1 MNIKNYEFLKDQVF
15 YSGFGDAMEVDL
27 KKHILS
33 QESTFKLNF
42 RTGNEQQELHAV
54 LNFSK
59 SKQSDMF
66 FFNSYSLEILE
77 KDSGDKI
84 SNLFYVNGTDRFT
97 LKEAYN
103 LLHGRSVNKN
113 LTAKSGETY
122 NAWVKLEFK
131 ELDGSGNFKMRK
143 FHQNYGFD
151 LLGELKKYPIKELLY
166 NDSKAMLLESLGR
179 GNRQSVTFE
188 VGQGQIRMMMEA
200 APEFKTVHVYDQQ
213 NQKVELDDVQLMS
226 EAKVSTAESNDADS
240 KDLTADENETQ
251 QQEPQDDHLDPL
263 AQIPPQEQQDASE
276 NKEQQAVQKKRR
288 RRTNA

>member
-15 YSGFGDAMEVDL
+15 YSGFGDVMESEL
-27 KKHILS
+27 KRNIS
-33 QESTFKLNF
+33 AQESTFKLNF

-66 FFNSYSLEILE
+66 FFNSYTLEILE
-77 KDSGDKI
+77 KDTGDKI
-84 SNLFYVNGTDRFT
+84 SNLFYVNGSDRFT

-113 LTAKSGETY
+113 LTNKDGETY

-131 ELDGSGNFKMRK
+131 EFDGNGNFKMRK

-151 LLGELKKYPIKELLY
+151 LLQELQKYPIQELAY
-166 NDSKAMLLESLGR
+166 SDSKAMLLESLGR
-179 GNRQSVTFE
+179 GNRQSVTFN
-188 VGQGQIRMMMEA
+188 VDQGQVRMMLEA

-213 NQKVELDDVQLMS
+213 NLKLDVLDNQLTGGAILNKVEGDDPSVVGVS
-226 EAKVSTAESNDADS
+226 EV
-240 KDLTADENETQ
+240 NET
-251 QQEPQDDHLDPL
+251 DDLEHDEQKE
-263 AQIPPQEQQDASE
+263 AQVASVDKTEQM
-276 NKEQQAVQKKRR
+276 VQKKRK
-288 RRTNA
+288 RRTNP

>member
-15 YSGFGDAMEVDL
+15 YSGFGDVMESEL
-27 KKHILS
+27 KRNIS
-33 QESTFKLNF
+33 AQESAFKLNF

-66 FFNSYSLEILE
+66 FFNSYTLEILE
-77 KDSGDKI
+77 KDTGDKI

-113 LTAKSGETY
+113 LTTKNGETY

-131 ELDGSGNFKMRK
+131 EFDGNGNFKMRK

-151 LLGELKKYPIKELLY
+151 LLQELKKYPIQELAY
-166 NDSKAMLLESLGR
+166 SDSKAMLLESLGR
-179 GNRQSVTFE
+179 GNRQSVTFQ
-188 VGQGQIRMMMEA
+188 VDQGQIRMMLEA

-213 NQKVELDDVQLMS
+213 NLKLDEHDTQLTGGAILNKVESDDPSTAGTAEENESDALEQDDLDDPM
-226 EAKVSTAESNDADS
+226 KVTHEE
-240 KDLTADENETQ
+240 L
-251 QQEPQDDHLDPL
+251 
-263 AQIPPQEQQDASE
+263 
-276 NKEQQAVQKKRR
+276 QQASVEKAEQTVQKKRK
-288 RRTNA
+288 RRTNP